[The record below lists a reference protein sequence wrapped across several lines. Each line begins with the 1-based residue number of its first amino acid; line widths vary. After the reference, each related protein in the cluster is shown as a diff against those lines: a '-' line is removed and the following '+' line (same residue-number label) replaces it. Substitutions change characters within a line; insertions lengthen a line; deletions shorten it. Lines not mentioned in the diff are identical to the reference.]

1 MNIFENILNNY
12 SNQAVPLDTILSLLL
27 VVLGLS
33 IYEFFVYRYVSH
45 RAFYN
50 KSFNISIAILPFF
63 ISTIIVCLQ
72 TNVIITLGAVGALA
86 MIRFRTAV
94 KDPVDMIYI
103 LWSIYIGVIAGCM
116 LYEVAIV
123 TSLIVTILLVILERL
138 SKGKKP
144 YILIIHSKDD
154 LDFNSILK
162 PLTKRFRIKSRNYTS
177 NGVDYAIEVSI
188 KDLSLLTDSLKKNKL
203 VSKFS
208 LIEFDADDIV

>member
-188 KDLSLLTDSLKKNKL
+188 KDITSLTDSLKKNKL

>member
-188 KDLSLLTDSLKKNKL
+188 KDLSLLNDSLKKNKL

-208 LIEFDADDIV
+208 LIEFDSDDIV